1 MRKRFAVEHETLLPA
16 AMTSPVDRLNEL
28 PPLPRR
34 TPTPRRTG
42 RYLLLLVTVLLV
54 ANAIIGERGLLA
66 LFQTSRDHSQLRKVI
81 ATLHE
86 ENNQLHRYIK
96 ALTAEPRF
104 LENEARRELGMIK
117 PGEQLFLIRTAPP
130 TFTPAISLAGAPTDT
145 AAN

>member
-1 MRKRFAVEHETLLPA
+1 
-16 AMTSPVDRLNEL
+16 MTSPVDRLNEL

-34 TPTPRRTG
+34 TPTPRRSG
-42 RYLLLLVTVLLV
+42 RYLLVLVTALLV

-66 LFQTSRDHSQLRKVI
+66 LLQTSREHTQLRQAI
-81 ATLHE
+81 ATLHQ
-86 ENNQLHRYIK
+86 ENTQLHRYIK

-117 PGEQLFLIRTAPP
+117 PGEHLFLIRTTLGTPI
-130 TFTPAISLAGAPTDT
+130 TPAVSPADSTGT